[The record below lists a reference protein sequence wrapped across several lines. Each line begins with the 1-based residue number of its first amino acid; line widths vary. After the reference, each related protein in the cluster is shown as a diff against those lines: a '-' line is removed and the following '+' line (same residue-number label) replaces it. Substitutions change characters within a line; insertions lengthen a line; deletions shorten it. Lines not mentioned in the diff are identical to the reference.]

1 METIGARFSNGLQ
14 WLDSKI
20 GHQDNG
26 PSNGYTLGGGFYL
39 TLETATPI
47 FWTINAGQDT
57 LPPKSLAA
65 LDGEI
70 VDPEIAVE
78 FQMYLKYTVHKHNI
92 YTIWYIKCN
101 SVFYQIGMRKYPR
114 RSFQWYCLFGGHMNQ
129 NKGQISIA
137 LVGP

>member
-1 METIGARFSNGLQ
+1 METIDARFSNGLQ

-57 LPPKSLAA
+57 LAPKSLAT
-65 LDGEI
+65 LDGEK

-78 FQMYLKYTVHKHNI
+78 FQMYLKYMVRKPII
-92 YTIWYIKCN
+92 YTSCYIKCN
-101 SVFYQIGMRKYPR
+101 SIFY
-114 RSFQWYCLFGGHMNQ
+114 
-129 NKGQISIA
+129 
-137 LVGP
+137 